1 MNARYAIGLLSLAI
15 GLMAS
20 AGPDARAQS
29 AAKPKDEAL
38 DSLLEKLSSP
48 SNGPSAK
55 SAKSAESEPPKSEK
69 TAKSQ
74 EKAAK
79 KDVAAKGSDAK
90 SKGQGETGAAS
101 GSTGARSDAAPS
113 GKQAGKATASKPA
126 GASGVSGKDQELDD
140 LLEKLGET
148 KETPSPDD
156 RRRGAP
162 GGEPDRQRQPS
173 SRPGQTDRNKPTG
186 TDKDIDEHLEE
197 LTGRRRKRNAD
208 DGQRTGKV
216 GEIIKEMRDV
226 EQKLGK
232 PDTGEAT
239 RDQQKKIV
247 KNIDTL
253 IEEVRRSGS
262 TMRGLVIRRVPRP
275 GRQQGQQQGQTPGAM
290 ARGAPLTKTIQPN
303 GKHSNAGGRE
313 QWGHLPAE
321 LRQEIDNQ
329 THEEPLSAKADLIDR
344 YYLSVGKGTLVR
356 EE

>member
-1 MNARYAIGLLSLAI
+1 MNARYAMGLLSLAI

-29 AAKPKDEAL
+29 PAQPRDEAL
-38 DSLLEKLSSP
+38 DSLLEKLSTP
-48 SNGPSAK
+48 SDGPGAKSAK
-55 SAKSAESEPPKSEK
+55 SAKSEAAKSEK
-69 TAKSQ
+69 SPKSQ

-79 KDVAAKGSDAK
+79 KDEAVKGSDSKAK
-90 SKGQGETGAAS
+90 ARSEAGGAS
-101 GSTGARSDAAPS
+101 GSTGSRAGASPS
-113 GKQAGKATASKPA
+113 GNQAGKPAAPKPA
-126 GASGVSGKDQELDD
+126 GSSGVSGKDQDLDD

-156 RRRGAP
+156 RPREGS
-162 GGEPDRQRQPS
+162 GGEPDRQRLQPP
-173 SRPGQTDRNKPTG
+173 RRGQTDRNKPTG
-186 TDKDIDEHLEE
+186 RDKDIDEHLEE

-232 PDTGEAT
+232 PDTGEGT
-239 RDQQKKIV
+239 RDEQKKIV

-253 IEEVRRSGS
+253 IEEVKRSGS
-262 TMRGLVIRRVPRP
+262 TMKGLVFRRVQQP
-275 GRQQGQQQGQTPGAM
+275 GRQSGQQQRQTGTMP
-290 ARGAPLTKTIQPN
+290 RGAPLTKPMQPTA
-303 GKHSNAGGRE
+303 KHSNAGGQE
-313 QWGHLPAE
+313 IWGHLPAE

-344 YYLSVGKGTLVR
+344 YYNSVGKGTLVR